1 MRVAAIDIG
10 TNSVHLVVADVGPDG
25 GISVVEKARV
35 QVELGRGG
43 LEHHRITTDAMD
55 RAVVALVSFKQTMD
69 LLQVEAI
76 SASATSA
83 VREAQNGAE
92 FCDRVSEATGIHVH
106 VISGVDESRLIWL
119 GARPNV
125 DFARGPALLIDIGGG
140 SVELVVCEERQVI
153 TAHSLPLGHL
163 RLTDQFVGSD
173 PPTADEIHAI
183 RKQVRGMLKAVSE
196 LGPDLLRPVESS
208 QGVLLGPTIGSVVGT
223 SGSIR
228 TLGRM
233 ATMMRGHPVAPHDH
247 GLVLTRTELKKLLQQ
262 MQELKGNRLADLP
275 GMDMRR
281 KRTLPTAAAVLYQ
294 LMKSLE
300 IEQLS
305 TSEAALREGL
315 LYDWIEQ
322 HRPELAL
329 SGSAITPRMRA
340 VLHLMER
347 YGVDDPHAMHV
358 RDLSMSLFD
367 GLAEVHGLDGDA
379 RSMLEYAALLHDVG
393 HHIDAR
399 DHNRHGEY
407 LIVNSRMPGFTA
419 PEVAILGCLV
429 RYHRGARPKDN
440 HRSFQVLS
448 PAEQRRVEV
457 SSAILRLADALDR
470 SHHQPVQSV
479 RVIVQEDHV
488 IVEPIAREEAY
499 LERWAA
505 ERRVDSLSQAIGRS
519 VRLALVP
526 DAAAASFDPVDR
538 IR

>member
-25 GISVVEKARV
+25 AIAVVEKARV

-43 LEHHRITTDAMD
+43 LEHHRITNDAME
-55 RAVVALVSFKQTMD
+55 RAVLALVLFKQTMD
-69 LLQVEAI
+69 LMQVEAI

-92 FCDRVSEATGIHVH
+92 FCDRVNEATGIHVQ

-140 SVELVVCEERQVI
+140 SVELVVCDENRMI

-173 PPTADEIHAI
+173 PPTADEIGAI
-183 RKQVRGMLKAVSE
+183 RRQVRGMLKAVSDV
-196 LGPDLLRPVESS
+196 GPDVRGILV
-208 QGVLLGPTIGSVVGT
+208 GPAIGSVVGT

-233 ATMMRGHPVAPHDH
+233 ATMMRGHVVAPHDH
-247 GLVLTRTELKKLLQQ
+247 GLVLTRAELKKLLQQ
-262 MQELKGNRLADLP
+262 MQELKSSRLDEIP

-294 LMKSLE
+294 LMKTFE

-315 LYDWIEQ
+315 LYDWIER
-322 HRPELAL
+322 HRPELVL
-329 SGSAITPRMRA
+329 SGTGTPPRMRA
-340 VLHLMER
+340 VLSLMER
-347 YGVDDPHAMHV
+347 FCVDEPHAKHV
-358 RDLSMSLFD
+358 RDLSLSLFD
-367 GLAEVHGLDGDA
+367 GLVELHGLDADA
-379 RSMLEYAALLHDVG
+379 RAMLEYAALLHDIG

-407 LIVNSRMPGFTA
+407 LIVNSRMPGFMA
-419 PEVAILGCLV
+419 PEVAILGLLV

-440 HRSFQVLS
+440 HRSFQVL
-448 PAEQRRVEV
+448 PAEDQRRVEV

-470 SHHQPVQSV
+470 SHHQPVHSV
-479 RVIVQEDHV
+479 RVIVQEDRV
-488 IVEPIAREEAY
+488 IVEPIARDEAY

-505 ERRVDSLSQAIGRS
+505 ERRIDSLSQALGRP

-526 DAAAASFDPVDR
+526 GATAVGFDPVDR